1 MGHWLFNL
9 AFSLLPGTVD
19 NFSFFSLGYGGIRRP
34 MRRFLSGRFAQPQ
47 CSSHAS
53 FGTGSS
59 ALFGF
64 LSGQRRREWR
74 RPSNWRRRCRWTNQ
88 QRDEIF
94 WIDDFDH
101 VCRCSAL
108 KYPVFERTERKPIT
122 TKIKIW
128 LKCSVCF
135 SKLYTWIMM
144 SNGASISPITAFI
157 SFLYLHIYIYIL
169 KKGFSENLEPICVL
183 YCYFINGKKKK
194 ENKWCLVMLSN
205 VSRLTPENWWVIC
218 SCSFIS
224 SGFFCFLKNSLR
236 RKTKTYILVTTTILF
251 LLSVGYISEGSN
263 WNVKRKGWRLI
274 IYSDKDTYTS
284 CLAET
289 TT

>member
-1 MGHWLFNL
+1 
-9 AFSLLPGTVD
+9 
-19 NFSFFSLGYGGIRRP
+19 

-169 KKGFSENLEPICVL
+169 KKGFSEKSRAHMRFVL
-183 YCYFINGKKKK
+183 LFHKWKKKK
-194 ENKWCLVMLSN
+194 RKQMMSCN
-205 VSRLTPENWWVIC
+205 VVQCFTSH
-218 SCSFIS
+218 
-224 SGFFCFLKNSLR
+224 SGKLMGHLLLFFHLFCFFFVFFLKNSLQ